1 MKEQVLETLKKEYDA
16 KTLLQINDLMGFE
29 TSEELKDLQDVLEEL
44 VKDYVVYKTK
54 KDKYILLANCPSLKI
69 GKYQANKKGF
79 GFVLLN
85 KEDDLYISGEN
96 SNGAIDGDIVL
107 AEVLNK
113 GIKPEGHIIKIIERN
128 LHNLVGEIVSFKK
141 GLGLKLDDE
150 RLDLNIKLDKKSLQG
165 CVVGHKVLVKLTKEI
180 GRKKYLGEVIKILG
194 HKDDPGTDILSIA
207 YQNDIYD

>member
-107 AEVLNK
+107 AEVLN
-113 GIKPEGHIIKIIERN
+113 
-128 LHNLVGEIVSFKK
+128 
-141 GLGLKLDDE
+141 
-150 RLDLNIKLDKKSLQG
+150 
-165 CVVGHKVLVKLTKEI
+165 
-180 GRKKYLGEVIKILG
+180 
-194 HKDDPGTDILSIA
+194 
-207 YQNDIYD
+207 